1 MSHRDHEDKKP
12 RPVGLVELSEKRR
25 QEHNRQLLE
34 KMVSGEPLWAFDSN
48 ASWFPQR
55 PVVKKDP
62 KAIEKLYGSAV
73 SIETPNQTRLQAVRV
88 NEKVTD
94 IGNKSREFNSRPE
107 SLRSPD

>member
-1 MSHRDHEDKKP
+1 MNQDHDHRKP
-12 RPVGLVELSEKRR
+12 RPASLHDLSERR
-25 QEHNRQLLE
+25 RHDHNRQLLE

-48 ASWFPQR
+48 ASWFPPR

-73 SIETPNQTRLQAVRV
+73 SIGVPNQPRLQTVQA

-94 IGNKSREFNSRPE
+94 IGNKSRENTSRPD
-107 SLRSPD
+107 SSRSPD